1 MKHPLLIDTDTLQ
14 QQLGRP
20 DLVIIDVRG
29 KAAYEFGGHIPGAV
43 NSTWHEYSDPNAVPK
58 GLLNPDLGRIEQILR
73 RLGINDES
81 DIVMYSNPFDNWG
94 DEGRMFWMLEYLGHE
109 RLRILD
115 GGWVK
120 WTAEK
125 RPFEHGHVSPPM
137 GNFKVQP
144 VKALM
149 TLKDDLKTIV
159 REPNPGTA
167 ILDARS
173 VEEYLGKEVSGLP
186 RSGHIPTAIHV
197 AWNGFL
203 NKDATVKELSVIK
216 EMLEAKGVGSGQE
229 VICYCTGGVRSA
241 WLYFILK
248 LVGYPKISNYP
259 GSWWEWSRD
268 FACPAEKDLHALQK
282 ILGFEQ
288 APKPA

>member
-1 MKHPLLIDTDTLQ
+1 
-14 QQLGRP
+14 
-20 DLVIIDVRG
+20 
-29 KAAYEFGGHIPGAV
+29 
-43 NSTWHEYSDPNAVPK
+43 
-58 GLLNPDLGRIEQILR
+58 
-73 RLGINDES
+73 
-81 DIVMYSNPFDNWG
+81 
-94 DEGRMFWMLEYLGHE
+94 
-109 RLRILD
+109 
-115 GGWVK
+115 
-120 WTAEK
+120 
-125 RPFEHGHVSPPM
+125 M

-282 ILGFEQ
+282 ILGFVQ